1 MKKNNKDIKKTLGQI
16 PVKELREFVE
26 EQMGKNQF
34 FFRKAIM

>member
-26 EQMGKNQF
+26 MQMGKNQKF
-34 FFRKAIM
+34 